1 MPRCFLPP
9 VGLWSRPHAKAAV
22 LEDDGLVGH
31 CIVWLWLQLAESVI
45 DVEWSA
51 WYLVLPASCRG
62 MHLWI
67 SWQGTWWDTALFR
80 SPAAQRRL
88 PTSPSWRWVVVEE
101 VVVEWFMTSDL

>member
-62 MHLWI
+62 MHLHLHLHLV
-67 SWQGTWWDTALFR
+67 GH
-80 SPAAQRRL
+80 SPVSQSCSAAQA
-88 PTSPSWRWVVVEE
+88 SY
-101 VVVEWFMTSDL
+101 

>member
-45 DVEWSA
+45 DVEWRA
-51 WYLVLPASCRG
+51 WYIVLPASCRG
-62 MHLWI
+62 MQLWI
-67 SWQGTWWDTALFR
+67 SWQGTWWDTALFLAVLQR
-80 SPAAQRRL
+80 SAGFLLAHRGGG
-88 PTSPSWRWVVVEE
+88 WW
-101 VVVEWFMTSDL
+101 